1 MKIDKLCLIALTVL
15 ITACTNTEDPEVIE
29 YIPPEQIVLDRPAK
43 DRAKTLTELGLAYYK
58 LEKYQYAQEYL
69 DRSLEIDDRNATTY
83 QVYALIK
90 QRSNKNKEAEKYF
103 KKALKLEPENYDI
116 LTAYAVFLYE
126 QNRHAEALAEF
137 TRIVDAPFFKKKWVA
152 YSYLGL
158 YDLENNLQRDA
169 EINFYKA
176 LQANPEY
183 SLALYE
189 TAKIRYAKGDMMP
202 ARAFI
207 ERYFAVTGKT
217 LAGLELAIKI
227 ETALQSYDLVEQY
240 QLELTRNF
248 PFSDAAEKI
257 KHNY

>member
-1 MKIDKLCLIALTVL
+1 MKVKPIGLLIIVAL
-15 ITACTNTEDPEVIE
+15 ISACAATDEPEKIE
-29 YIPPEQIVLDRPAK
+29 YIPPEQVVLDRSAK
-43 DRAKTLTELGLAYYK
+43 DRAKTLTELGLAYYN
-58 LEKYQYAQEYL
+58 LGKYQYARENL
-69 DRSLEIDDRNATTY
+69 DRSLAIDDKNATTY
-83 QVYALIK
+83 QIYALIK
-90 QRSNKNKEAEKYF
+90 QRSNKIEEAERYF

-126 QNRHAEALAEF
+126 QNRHAEALLEF
-137 TRIVDAPFFKKKWVA
+137 TRIVDAPFFRRKWVA

-158 YDLENNLQRDA
+158 YDLESNLQRDA

-176 LQANPEY
+176 LQANPGY

-189 TAKIRYAKGDMMP
+189 TANIRYAKGDMMS

-207 ERYFAVTGKT
+207 ERYFAVAGKT
-217 LAGLELAIKI
+217 LSGLELAIKI

-240 QLELTRNF
+240 QLDLTRNF